1 MKSNIL
7 SDSELDLL
15 SKYNI
20 QNNSDNLNKTTNH
33 ILPKLVEHIFNNYQ
47 KLNQDNKIITQKNDL
62 LYKQIE
68 YIININ
74 NRLLFH
80 FQLALL
86 LIIIIIILHLYY
98 VF

>member
-1 MKSNIL
+1 MKPNIL

-20 QNNSDNLNKTTNH
+20 QNNSDNTTNH
-33 ILPKLVEHIFNNYQ
+33 ILPKLVEHIISNYN
-47 KLNQDNKIITQKNDL
+47 KLNRDNVILTQKNNI
-62 LYKQIE
+62 LYKEIE

-80 FQLALL
+80 FQLGLL
-86 LIIIIIILHLYY
+86 FILIIIILHLYY
-98 VF
+98 VFT